1 MNLKPYFIITLLS
14 TLLCWVMWGVV
25 VWAINPDEA
34 GLVGFLF
41 FYIAL
46 GFAVMGTY
54 VSLGF
59 LFNML
64 LHSKK
69 QPEHLHE
76 TLKSILKQ
84 SLVIGIGI
92 VVLFL
97 LLRIQL
103 VTWWNSIILVAL
115 IVLLKKTLKSVK
127 TSKRTRTN

>member
-1 MNLKPYFIITLLS
+1 
-14 TLLCWVMWGVV
+14 MWGVV

-34 GLVGFLF
+34 GLIGFLF

-54 VSLGF
+54 ISFGF

-69 QPEHLHE
+69 QPEHLQE

-97 LLRIQL
+97 LLRVQL

-115 IVLLKKTLKSVK
+115 IILLKKTLKSVK
-127 TSKRTRTN
+127 TTKRT